1 MRGRARRW
9 RPWKL
14 AAFCFAVALTG
25 VAHGNMDTSAAV
37 ASGELYVP
45 DPDRARLSALGFA
58 PVVAD
63 CYWVQTLGLVG
74 GASENVEA
82 HAGVIADLIELVT
95 ALDPW
100 VDHPY
105 RFAAVWLTRTAEE
118 VRRANRLLHRAIAY
132 HPKDWRNR
140 FYLGYN
146 HFFYLEEN
154 ERAAQVLEPAVA
166 MRGAPLYLGAFVSR
180 LRADGG
186 SLETAAAYLLEL
198 TRSAPD
204 EYSRAEYLKAYDEI
218 ETERRARYLDEARV
232 AFWERHGRDIR
243 TPDELW
249 RGPGRVIQ
257 GAPPAHP
264 HFPGFVWLLDE
275 ASDEIVS
282 SFYGSRYRLH
292 IHRLDAERRARWRAQ
307 LEAQESREK
316 EAMRGEVSS
325 EGGV

>member
-1 MRGRARRW
+1 
-9 RPWKL
+9 
-14 AAFCFAVALTG
+14 
-25 VAHGNMDTSAAV
+25 MDTSAAV

-74 GASENVEA
+74 GTSENVEA

-198 TRSAPD
+198 IRSAPGG
-204 EYSRAEYLKAYDEI
+204 YSRAE
-218 ETERRARYLDEARV
+218 
-232 AFWERHGRDIR
+232 
-243 TPDELW
+243 
-249 RGPGRVIQ
+249 
-257 GAPPAHP
+257 
-264 HFPGFVWLLDE
+264 
-275 ASDEIVS
+275 
-282 SFYGSRYRLH
+282 
-292 IHRLDAERRARWRAQ
+292 
-307 LEAQESREK
+307 
-316 EAMRGEVSS
+316 
-325 EGGV
+325 

>member
-1 MRGRARRW
+1 VIFG
-9 RPWKL
+9 
-14 AAFCFAVALTG
+14 CAVALTG
-25 VAHGNMDTSAAV
+25 IAHGNMDTTAAV
-37 ASGELYVP
+37 ESGELFVP

-63 CYWVQTLGLVG
+63 YYWLQTLGLVG
-74 GASENVEA
+74 GTREKVEA
-82 HAGVIADLIELVT
+82 HAGAIADLVELVT

-105 RFAAVWLTRTAEE
+105 RFAAVWLTRSVEE

-132 HPKDWRNR
+132 HPRDWRNR

-154 ERAAQVLEPAVA
+154 ERAAEVLEPAVV

-186 SLETAAAYLLEL
+186 SLETAAAYLQQLIL
-198 TRSAPD
+198 SAPD

-243 TPDELW
+243 TPEELW
-249 RGPGRVIQ
+249 RGSKRVIQ
-257 GAPPAHP
+257 QVPPAHP

-282 SFYGSRYRLH
+282 SFYRTRYRLH
-292 IHRLDAERRARWRAQ
+292 VHPLDAERRARWRAQ
-307 LEAQESREK
+307 LESQESREK
-316 EAMRGEVSS
+316 EVVTDDVGW